1 MTDATST
8 LKLEAA
14 LTEIARLGD
23 EGRRIFTR
31 LYADEARDAAQ
42 ASDARRHAGR
52 TLGSLDGRLVS
63 IKDLF
68 DVAGEATTAG
78 SLVRRDAAPAV
89 KDAVVVRRLR
99 AAGAVI
105 VGKTN
110 MTEFAFSGVGIN
122 PHYGTPGNSHDVTR
136 IPGGSSSGAGVSVG
150 RGLVEFAIGSDTG
163 GSVRIPSAL
172 NGVVGFKP
180 TQARVSRDGSY
191 PLSYT
196 LDTVGP
202 LCRSVVDA
210 AAADAVLAG
219 EDERPLALRTTRGLR
234 IGVPRGLLFTQ
245 AQDAVLAA
253 FEQALGALS
262 TSGAGLRDMA
272 LDDLLGEPFRLQEH
286 GTMIAAEAAWIHQAA
301 VATQAERYDPIVLLR
316 IRKGQ
321 TISAANYVGLQQ
333 ARAALLP
340 QLDAR
345 LADLDILVLP
355 TVPVLA
361 PHISEVQTEEAFMK
375 TNALLLRNPSVFN
388 FYDLPALSLPLPL
401 PLPIASGLPVG
412 LMVVGRR
419 GRDRELLAVSAAIE
433 KVLACFVAVG
443 APSQGD
449 SAAP

>member
-14 LTEIARLGD
+14 LAEIARLGD
-23 EGRRIFTR
+23 EGARIFTR
-31 LYADEARDAAQ
+31 LYADEAREAAR
-42 ASDARRHAGR
+42 AADARRDAGR
-52 TLGSLDGRLVS
+52 ALGPLDGRLVS

-68 DVAGEATTAG
+68 DVAGETTTAG
-78 SLVRRDAAPAV
+78 SVVRRGAAPATQ
-89 KDAVVVRRLR
+89 DAIVVRRLR

-110 MTEFAFSGVGIN
+110 MTEFAFSGVGVN
-122 PHYGTPGNSHDVTR
+122 PHYGTPGNARDVTR
-136 IPGGSSSGAGVSVG
+136 IPGGSSSGAGASAG

-172 NGVVGFKP
+172 NGLVGFKP
-180 TQARVSRDGSY
+180 TQARVSREGAY

-202 LCRSVVDA
+202 LCHSVADA

-219 EDERPLALRTTRGLR
+219 HDATTLELRTTRSLR
-234 IGVPRGLLFTQ
+234 VGVPRGLLFTQ
-245 AQDAVLAA
+245 AQDEVLAA
-253 FEQALGALS
+253 FEKALDVLS
-262 TSGAGLRDMA
+262 ESGAEIRDEA
-272 LDDLLGEPFRLQEH
+272 LDDLLGELFRLQER
-286 GTMIAAEAAWIHQAA
+286 GTMIAAEAAWIHQAT
-301 VATQAERYDPIVLLR
+301 VATQADAYDPIVLSR

-321 TISAANYVGLQQ
+321 TIDAASYVGMRQ

-345 LADLDILVLP
+345 LVDLDVLVLP

-361 PHISEVQTEEAFMK
+361 PRIADVETEEAFMK
-375 TNALLLRNPSVFN
+375 LNGLLLRNPSVFN
-388 FYDLPALSLPLPL
+388 FYDLPALSLPLPV
-401 PLPIASGLPVG
+401 AGALPVG

-419 GRDRELLAVSAAIE
+419 GRDRELLAVGAAIE
-433 KVLACFVAVG
+433 KVLASG
-443 APSQGD
+443 
-449 SAAP
+449 

>member
-14 LTEIARLGD
+14 LAELARLGA
-23 EGRRIFTR
+23 EGSRIFTR
-31 LYADEARDAAQ
+31 VYADEAREAAR
-42 ASDARRHAGR
+42 AADARQRIGR
-52 TLGSLDGRLVS
+52 RLGPLDGRLVS

-78 SLVRRDAAPAV
+78 SVLRRDATPATR
-89 KDAVVVRRLR
+89 DAAVVRRLR

-110 MTEFAFSGVGIN
+110 MTEFAFTGVGVN
-122 PHYGTPGNSHDVTR
+122 PHYGTPGNVHDGAR

-150 RGLVEFAIGSDTG
+150 RGLVEIAIGSDTG

-172 NGVVGFKP
+172 NGLVGFKP
-180 TQARVSRDGSY
+180 TQARVSREGAF

-202 LCRSVVDA
+202 LCRSVADA

-219 EDERPLALRTTRGLR
+219 LDDTPLATRSTHSLRV
-234 IGVPRGLLFTQ
+234 GVPRGLLFTQ
-245 AQDAVLAA
+245 AQDEVLSTFEAALQRLAA
-253 FEQALGALS
+253 
-262 TSGAGLRDMA
+262 SGAAVRDEA
-272 LDDLLGEPFRLQEH
+272 LDDLLAEPFRLQEG
-286 GTMIAAEAAWIHQAA
+286 GTLIGAEAAWIHQATVQTHA
-301 VATQAERYDPIVLLR
+301 DAYDPIVLGR

-321 TISAANYVGLQQ
+321 TLAAASYVGLQQ

-345 LADLDILVLP
+345 LADLDILALP

-361 PHISEVQTEEAFMK
+361 PFIADVQAEEAFMK

-388 FYDLPALSLPLPL
+388 FFDLPALSLPLT
-401 PLPIASGLPVG
+401 AAGGLPVG
-412 LMVVGRR
+412 LMLVGRR
-419 GRDRELLAVSAAIE
+419 GCDRELLAMGAAVERALSAGQ
-433 KVLACFVAVG
+433 G
-443 APSQGD
+443 A
-449 SAAP
+449 AT

>member
-14 LTEIARLGD
+14 LAEIARLGD
-23 EGRRIFTR
+23 EGARIFTR
-31 LYADEARDAAQ
+31 LYADEAREAAR
-42 ASDARRHAGR
+42 AADARRDAGR
-52 TLGSLDGRLVS
+52 ALGPLDGRLVS

-68 DVAGEATTAG
+68 DVAGETTTAG
-78 SLVRRDAAPAV
+78 SVVRRGAAPATQ
-89 KDAVVVRRLR
+89 DAIVVRRLR

-110 MTEFAFSGVGIN
+110 MTEFAFSGVGVN
-122 PHYGTPGNSHDVTR
+122 PHYGTPGNARDVTR
-136 IPGGSSSGAGVSVG
+136 IPGGSSSGAGASAG

-172 NGVVGFKP
+172 NGLVGFKP
-180 TQARVSRDGSY
+180 TQARVSREGAY

-202 LCRSVVDA
+202 LCHSVADA

-219 EDERPLALRTTRGLR
+219 QDATTLELRTTRSLR
-234 IGVPRGLLFTQ
+234 VGVPRGLLFTQ
-245 AQDAVLAA
+245 AQDEVLAA
-253 FEQALGALS
+253 FEKALDVLS
-262 TSGAGLRDMA
+262 ESGTEIRDEA
-272 LDDLLGEPFRLQEH
+272 LDDLLGEPFRLQER
-286 GTMIAAEAAWIHQAA
+286 GTMIAAEAAWIHQAT
-301 VATQAERYDPIVLLR
+301 VATQADAYDPIVLSR

-321 TISAANYVGLQQ
+321 TIGAASYVGMQQ

-345 LADLDILVLP
+345 LADLDVLVLP

-361 PHISEVQTEEAFMK
+361 PRIADVETEEAFMK
-375 TNALLLRNPSVFN
+375 LNGLLLRNPSVFN
-388 FYDLPALSLPLPL
+388 FYDLPALSLPLPV
-401 PLPIASGLPVG
+401 AGGLPVG

-419 GRDRELLAVSAAIE
+419 GRDRELLAVGAAIE
-433 KVLACFVAVG
+433 KVLASG
-443 APSQGD
+443 
-449 SAAP
+449 